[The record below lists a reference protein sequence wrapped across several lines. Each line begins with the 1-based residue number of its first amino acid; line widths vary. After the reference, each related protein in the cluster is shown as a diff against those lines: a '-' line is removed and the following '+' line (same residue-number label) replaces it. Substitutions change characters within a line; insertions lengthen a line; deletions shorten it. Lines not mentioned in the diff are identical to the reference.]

1 MRLYRLPTHTSIDDL
16 TITEAETPSPGK
28 GQVLVKLHAASLNFR
43 DLAVATGKYMMSAL
57 PPDLVPLSDG
67 AGEVVEIGEGVTRVR
82 PGDRVAG
89 IFMQG
94 WLAGEIEPEHGATA
108 LGGAID
114 GVLTQYRVF
123 DQSGLVHLPPHL
135 SFEQGATL
143 PCAAVTAWN
152 ALYGLKPLLPGQT
165 VLVLGTGGVSIFA
178 LQFAHAAGARVI
190 VTSSSD
196 EKLARA
202 AALGASDGINYKATP
217 DWAREVRKLTGGRG
231 VDHVVEVGGPG
242 TLQQSIASA
251 RLGGVVSL
259 IGVLTRGQIDPLPIL
274 GGGVIVRGIF
284 VGSRSMFE
292 DMNRAIALH
301 GIVPVVDRV
310 FGFEEARDAY
320 RALKSA
326 VHVGKL
332 VIAIPAS

>member
-1 MRLYRLPTHTSIDDL
+1 MRLYRI
-16 TITEAETPSPGK
+16 PSPGK
-28 GQVLVKLHAASLNFR
+28 IDNLTLAEADTPKPGPGQVLVRMRAASLNYR
-43 DLAVATGKYMMSAL
+43 DLAIIRGQYMMGPL
-57 PPDLVPLSDG
+57 PADLVPLSDG
-67 AGEVVEIGEGVTRVR
+67 AGEVVETGPGVTRVAT
-82 PGDRVAG
+82 GDRGAG
-89 IFMQG
+89 IFMQAWQG
-94 WLAGEIEPEHGATA
+94 GDMEPHHALSA
-108 LGGAID
+108 LGGAIN
-114 GVLTQYRVF
+114 GVLSEYVLF
-123 DQSGLVHLPPHL
+123 DADGLVKIPDHL
-135 SFEQGATL
+135 SFEDGATL

-202 AALGASDGINYKATP
+202 TALGASDGINYKATP